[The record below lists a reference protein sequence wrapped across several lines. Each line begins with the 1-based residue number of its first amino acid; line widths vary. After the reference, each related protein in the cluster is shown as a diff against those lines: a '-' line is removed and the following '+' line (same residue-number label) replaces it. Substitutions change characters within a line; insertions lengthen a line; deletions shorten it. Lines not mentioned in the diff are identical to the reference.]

1 MKSIAITIISIWVI
15 GVFFLANAGD
25 KYSLVSIGVGDTGTR
40 HKIALCGAPLEDG
53 RQVGK
58 DKLEI
63 PLTDN
68 EISCLQQKG
77 IPYSII
83 SYDLESLNRA
93 TCEKNNRKIDSLRLR
108 AMSPMTTNSVNAS
121 AQQGDPTNMKYG
133 SLGGYY
139 SFNEIT
145 ADLDLMR
152 SKYPKLISVKKS
164 IGTTSGG
171 NPIWMVKISDN
182 PDITE
187 NEPAGVFDACHHARE
202 PGAMAALMYAMWY
215 LLENY
220 GTNQECKYLVDNRE
234 LYFIPMVNPDGYVY
248 NQSTNPSGGGMWRK
262 NRRNSGGGNYG
273 VDINRNYPYQWGYDD
288 FGSSPDPSSENY
300 RGPSAASEP
309 EAQSIISLINSH
321 TIKVGATTHSYGNLY
336 LTAYG
341 YDEFDPEQL
350 DVHNEY
356 LEYVSALNEYS
367 CGTAFLANNVANGR
381 LQDWQLHE
389 RGIINIEPE
398 IGSQGFWPSLE
409 FIFPECRENLRCFLY
424 LFWMAGARVE
434 HNRFSLASGGNLAIG
449 ANQLV
454 MNLQNRGQSASEPLA
469 LTFSA
474 SDPYITITDATIAVG
489 SLSSREIR
497 NVSMRFNL
505 ASTCPAGHTVK
516 LTVSQNQGGFQRTAS
531 ALFSLNGNY
540 NFLSFKNNGETKTYL
555 NGDGQL
561 FMNQNALKQTVPQG
575 LLFHDSNGKGFGV
588 CADGFLQFT
597 GSLFNE
603 YQYEQMNNAQ
613 ITTGGLIIRNANN
626 PIMASSDIGNML
638 ISGEK
643 IIQTLFH

>member
-1 MKSIAITIISIWVI
+1 
-15 GVFFLANAGD
+15 
-25 KYSLVSIGVGDTGTR
+25 
-40 HKIALCGAPLEDG
+40 
-53 RQVGK
+53 
-58 DKLEI
+58 
-63 PLTDN
+63 
-68 EISCLQQKG
+68 
-77 IPYSII
+77 
-83 SYDLESLNRA
+83 
-93 TCEKNNRKIDSLRLR
+93 
-108 AMSPMTTNSVNAS
+108 
-121 AQQGDPTNMKYG
+121 
-133 SLGGYY
+133 
-139 SFNEIT
+139 
-145 ADLDLMR
+145 
-152 SKYPKLISVKKS
+152 
-164 IGTTSGG
+164 
-171 NPIWMVKISDN
+171 
-182 PDITE
+182 
-187 NEPAGVFDACHHARE
+187 
-202 PGAMAALMYAMWY
+202 
-215 LLENY
+215 
-220 GTNQECKYLVDNRE
+220 
-234 LYFIPMVNPDGYVY
+234 
-248 NQSTNPSGGGMWRK
+248 
-262 NRRNSGGGNYG
+262 
-273 VDINRNYPYQWGYDD
+273 
-288 FGSSPDPSSENY
+288 
-300 RGPSAASEP
+300 
-309 EAQSIISLINSH
+309 
-321 TIKVGATTHSYGNLY
+321 
-336 LTAYG
+336 
-341 YDEFDPEQL
+341 
-350 DVHNEY
+350 
-356 LEYVSALNEYS
+356 
-367 CGTAFLANNVANGR
+367 
-381 LQDWQLHE
+381 
-389 RGIINIEPE
+389 
-398 IGSQGFWPSLE
+398 
-409 FIFPECRENLRCFLY
+409 
-424 LFWMAGARVE
+424 MAGARVE